1 MCPGAAVLPIVLNT
15 AHLTESFG
23 VQCEIHSTVYLLLD
37 LVNLHCCAA
46 VQNCRFVEMLV
57 PRQLFDFG
65 LAQTIAIEEGLAKLP
80 DAPGLTLDWGL
91 IDDATFAILLL

>member
-37 LVNLHCCAA
+37 LVNLLCS
-46 VQNCRFVEMLV
+46 
-57 PRQLFDFG
+57 G
-65 LAQTIAIEEGLAKLP
+65 SKLS
-80 DAPGLTLDWGL
+80 
-91 IDDATFAILLL
+91 FC